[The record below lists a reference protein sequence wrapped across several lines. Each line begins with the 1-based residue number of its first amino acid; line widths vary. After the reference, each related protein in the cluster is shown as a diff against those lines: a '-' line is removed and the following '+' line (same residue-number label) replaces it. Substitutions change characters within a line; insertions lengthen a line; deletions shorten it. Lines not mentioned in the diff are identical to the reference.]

1 MLAFHSDEAK
11 IDRTLKQLG
20 CAAQNFCKFA
30 GVGLTR
36 FLQALNAVP
45 GKHFSDQQ
53 AAHLLEVLGEMYEL
67 QLDVDAI
74 TKTHVPINFARV
86 DDVLTALTIRRV
98 ARIAAEENDHALDS
112 QALRATTKL
121 TERK

>member
-1 MLAFHSDEAK
+1 MLAIHSNEGK

-20 CAAQNFCKFA
+20 CAAQNFCKIA

-45 GKHFSDQQ
+45 GKHLSDEQ
-53 AAHLLEVLGEMYEL
+53 AACLLEVLGEIYEL

-98 ARIAAEENDHALDS
+98 AKIAAEENDRTLDS
-112 QALRATTKL
+112 QALRATTAL
-121 TERK
+121 MERK